1 MKSTLTDYKPLQR
14 TGTYKPNF
22 NLIMKRSYTV
32 TIQENTFEVKM
43 VFRTYDYKTNQVLKI
58 FGREIESHK
67 ESEAKTPI
75 KLDQFYVETN

>member
-1 MKSTLTDYKPLQR
+1 
-14 TGTYKPNF
+14 
-22 NLIMKRSYTV
+22 MKRSYTV
-32 TIQENTFEVKM
+32 TIQENTFGSKKM